1 MVIRTKRENL
11 ARKGVDENKG
21 SKQKRCYLQSFLLR
35 TTNFLYY
42 WSKFYISQMQ
52 EGMPYRSLRKTITD
66 FPNWKAHYGAI
77 APLFS

>member
-35 TTNFLYY
+35 TTNIFMDLGRLLCE
-42 WSKFYISQMQ
+42 M
-52 EGMPYRSLRKTITD
+52 
-66 FPNWKAHYGAI
+66 A
-77 APLFS
+77 